1 MHNFLK
7 NQKYSML
14 LIALVIVIS
23 SCGRGVFIKK
33 SIQGSPL
40 NASVDLRLFWNDFE
54 YIGEIDGTISYTQY
68 VWGTRRYHEP
78 RFNNLTRTTFLT
90 FNGRSFLPIQNAPL
104 SRALYDAQEKYPDLE
119 FIIPY
124 QVNEEIQ
131 RMFLGRKITI
141 NVKAKAYK
149 LKQN

>member
-1 MHNFLK
+1 MRNFLRT
-7 NQKYSML
+7 QKYSL
-14 LIALVIVIS
+14 ILIALVILT
-23 SCGRGVFIKK
+23 SCGRGVFINKT
-33 SIQGSPL
+33 IQGMPL
-40 NASVDLRLFWNDFE
+40 NAKVDLRLFWQDFE

-68 VWGTRRYHEP
+68 VWGTRTYHEP
-78 RFNNLTRTTFLT
+78 VFNNRTRTTFLT
-90 FNGRSFLPIQNAPL
+90 FNGSSFMPIKNAPL
-104 SRALYDAQEKYPDLE
+104 SRALYDAQEQYPDLE

-131 RMFLGRKITI
+131 RMFLGKKITM